1 MTKNYK
7 DEHHLLE
14 IKLTPPGVTELA
26 RELQKPEHKK
36 IRELAQRE
44 GNLEEIVGTIA
55 AQLDIALDGFYNPE
69 ELCSMLVKALRSG
82 KRGADL
88 LATNS
93 ALAEVE
99 LVEIE
104 KEIHLLPAG
113 TDPFSLFMQEQ
124 GCEICMDKVSC
135 KRAERCLGLPRSE

>member
-1 MTKNYK
+1 MSKGYK

-14 IKLTPPGVTELA
+14 IKLTPPGITELA
-26 RELQKPEHKK
+26 RELQKPEHCK

-44 GNLEEIVGTIA
+44 GTFEEVLGTIA
-55 AQLDIALDGFYNPE
+55 AQLDIALDGLYNPE
-69 ELCSMLVKALRSG
+69 ELCRMLVKALRSG
-82 KRGADL
+82 KRGKDL
-88 LATNS
+88 VTTSS
-93 ALAEVE
+93 ALKEVE
-99 LVEIE
+99 IMEIE

-135 KRAERCLGLPRSE
+135 KRAERCLSKELEA